1 MKRRFLAMLLTVCML
16 ASVFPTSA
24 FALPGEGS
32 VCTCTA
38 HCEAGQE
45 NTACA
50 VCASGGTCAVPAA
63 AEQSPTA
70 QAAAAAEPVNT
81 AAQTQNDDDQ
91 AAAPAET
98 QQPEEAAEEVS
109 EQPSEQPSDQEEAP
123 AVSQQP
129 DEDPAAETEEDSEND
144 IAPQGGANDVSTYAG
159 AAYTVT
165 VGSTVSITGSSNANA
180 YCWYDE
186 TWKSSNTKVATVSG
200 GVVTGVKAG
209 TATISHTYC
218 SEKSYHYSSY
228 GHSVKTET
236 FTVTVRAKTAADSVT
251 ITGPKTVKVYDTI
264 TLTATVQPD
273 GADNTMTWQSSNT
286 GILTVDQNGVV
297 TGVSVGTATVT
308 AYAASGVYDAYEVTV
323 TEADK
328 TTEAARFFF
337 LKDPTKDH
345 TANGSENWSELT
357 NGSSG
362 TINVQNIQWTGA
374 NNYEMSRVLTWPD
387 GSVGSTYTV
396 PKTAAAWQ
404 TIYDAFAAASGIT
417 DEDDVEAIILTPYKI
432 SSAANNGDGN
442 HVDCTVSVVA
452 KSVYTVRYRFMDVG
466 AETWTNVQT
475 AYLHSGDTTAPTN
488 TYPATKT
495 KNGVTYTFVGWYTN
509 PQFTGSAVDFSTP
522 YTVTG
527 NVDFYAKYVAG
538 YNVTYNANG
547 GTLNTE
553 SVYPYL
559 MGADVYVLNTE
570 PTRDGYEFQ
579 GWESSEGGTLQ
590 KNAHFIMPANNVV
603 LTAIW
608 KAKTYEIKWVVEGE
622 TVKTVKA
629 DYGTSANDVEKLAPA
644 DPTKASDA
652 QYDYTFKGWT
662 PGYSDV
668 TGNQTYTAEFTKT
681 TRSYEIE
688 WISEGKTVKTATAKY
703 GTTAED
709 VAKLAPADPTKDSD
723 DQYDYTF
730 KGWTPEYSKV
740 TGNQTYTA
748 EFTKTVR
755 SYEIEW
761 ISEGKTVKTASAKYG
776 TSAEDVEK
784 LAPADPTKASDAQY
798 DYTFKGWT
806 PGYSDVTG
814 NQTYTAEFTKTT
826 RSYEIEWISEG
837 KTVKTATAK

>member
-32 VCTCTA
+32 ACTCTA

-50 VCASGGTCAVPAA
+50 VCSSGGTCAVPAA
-63 AEQSPTA
+63 PEQSPTV
-70 QAAAAAEPVNT
+70 QASAEAAPVNT
-81 AAQTQNDDDQ
+81 AAEMETPEEQT
-91 AAAPAET
+91 AAPMES
-98 QQPEEAAEEVS
+98 QQPEEKQTETS
-109 EQPSEQPSDQEEAP
+109 EQPASAAEAP

-129 DEDPAAETEEDSEND
+129 DEDTTGQPAAVSVTE
-144 IAPQGGANDVSTYAG
+144 AVPQGGANGVSTAG

-165 VGSTVSITGSSNANA
+165 VGSTVTIPGSSNANA
-180 YCWYDE
+180 YCRYSGSW
-186 TWKSSNTKVATVSG
+186 TSSDKRIATVSG

-218 SEKSYHYSSY
+218 GKEDYHYSY
-228 GHSVKTET
+228 DHSTTTET
-236 FTVTVRAKTAADSVT
+236 FTVTVRAKAAATGVT
-251 ITGPKTVKVYDTI
+251 ITGENTVKVYDTI
-264 TLTATVQPD
+264 TLTAAVQPSE
-273 GADNTMTWQSSNT
+273 ADNTVTWQSSNT
-286 GILTVDQNGVV
+286 SVLTVDQNGVV
-297 TGVSVGTATVT
+297 TGVSAGTATVT
-308 AYAASGVYDAYEVTV
+308 AYAVSGVYAEHQITV
-323 TEADK
+323 AEADQAV
-328 TTEAARFFF
+328 ESARFFF

-345 TANGSENWSELT
+345 TANESANWSELT
-357 NGSSG
+357 NGTSG
-362 TINVQNIQWTGA
+362 TINVRNIKWNGA

-396 PKTAAAWQ
+396 PKSAAAWQ
-404 TIYDAFAAASGIT
+404 TIYKAFAAASGIT
-417 DEDDVEAIILTPYKI
+417 DENDVEAIILTPYKI
-432 SSAANNGDGN
+432 SSAAYNGDGN

-475 AYLHSGDTTAPTN
+475 AYLHSGDTTTPAN

-495 KNGVTYTFVGWYTN
+495 QNGVTYTFVGWYTN
-509 PQFTGSAVDFSTP
+509 PQFTGNAVDFSSP

-538 YNVTYNANG
+538 YNVTYDANG

-559 MGADVYVLNTE
+559 TGADVYVLNTE

-629 DYGTSANDVEKLAPA
+629 DYGTSAEDVSKLAPA

-662 PGYSDV
+662 PAYSKV
-668 TGNQTYTAEFTKT
+668 TGKQTYTAEFTKT
-681 TRSYEIE
+681 TRS
-688 WISEGKTVKTATAKY
+688 
-703 GTTAED
+703 
-709 VAKLAPADPTKDSD
+709 
-723 DQYDYTF
+723 
-730 KGWTPEYSKV
+730 
-740 TGNQTYTA
+740 
-748 EFTKTVR
+748 
-755 SYEIEW
+755 
-761 ISEGKTVKTASAKYG
+761 
-776 TSAEDVEK
+776 
-784 LAPADPTKASDAQY
+784 
-798 DYTFKGWT
+798 
-806 PGYSDVTG
+806 
-814 NQTYTAEFTKTT
+814 
-826 RSYEIEWISEG
+826 
-837 KTVKTATAK
+837 